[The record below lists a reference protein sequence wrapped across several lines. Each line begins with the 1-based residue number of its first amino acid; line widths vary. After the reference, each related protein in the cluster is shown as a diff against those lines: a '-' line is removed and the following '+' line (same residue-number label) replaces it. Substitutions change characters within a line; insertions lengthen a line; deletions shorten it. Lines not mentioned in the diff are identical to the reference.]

1 MTRTLA
7 GTTAVMLGGAMV
19 SGALYWGLLNTPEST
34 VWMLALSVV
43 LIAMFTVVTALT
55 IGVVLLAWSGQ
66 AWSPALVVRAARG
79 LPACVPPVLL
89 VALAWWLVLLG
100 TAWVDAH
107 SGEISAWFIARFGW
121 SDVQWLFAT
130 LAWVAWWLQWVLAP
144 FAALVWWRSMLVG
157 GWRPTGALVREALRP
172 AGVLVATAIVLV
184 LVWVPWTQLVPWRPR
199 SVTPGSMELVFVAVK
214 LGVVALLSAIGWSLV
229 ARTAANA
236 PPATASR
243 G

>member
-1 MTRTLA
+1 VTRTLA
-7 GTTAVMLGGAMV
+7 GTTVVMMGGAMV

-43 LIAMFTVVTALT
+43 LAAMFAVVTALT

-66 AWSPALVVRAARG
+66 TWSPALVARAARG

-89 VALAWWLVLLG
+89 VALAWWLVLRG

-121 SDVQWLFAT
+121 SDVRWLFAT
-130 LAWVAWWLQWVLAP
+130 VGWIAWWVQWVLAP
-144 FAALVWWRSMLVG
+144 FAALVWWRSILVG

-184 LVWVPWTQLVPWRPR
+184 LVWAPWTQLVPWRPR
-199 SVTPGSMELVFVAVK
+199 SVAPGSMELVFVAVK
-214 LGVVALLSAIGWSLV
+214 LGLVALLSATGCSLV
-229 ARTAANA
+229 ARTAATA
-236 PPATASR
+236 PPATESR
-243 G
+243 S